1 MSVVSERCAS
11 EAMVSCFNIPPACG
25 AEGSTKCAAVRVSP
39 IGIASLRAAGEMRL
53 QLPAAVTA
61 LVASATD
68 KMWEAN
74 VAATGKDQLRL
85 NEDVEIRPSFGKGM
99 GVFALRCACT
109 NP

>member
-1 MSVVSERCAS
+1 M
-11 EAMVSCFNIPPACG
+11 SCFNIPLQSGPCVAPLPLQVCG
-25 AEGSTKCAAVRVSP
+25 R
-39 IGIASLRAAGEMRL
+39 GEMRL

-74 VAATGKDQLRL
+74 VRATGKDQLRL

>member
-1 MSVVSERCAS
+1 MSVVSKRCAS
-11 EAMVSCFNIPPACG
+11 EAIMSCFNIPPASR
-25 AEGSTKCAAVRVSP
+25 AEGSVAVRVLPSHCKS
-39 IGIASLRAAGEMRL
+39 ANAGEMRL

-74 VAATGKDQLRL
+74 VRATGKDQLRL

>member
-1 MSVVSERCAS
+1 MRRCAS
-11 EAMVSCFNIPPACG
+11 EAIICSFNITPVRSVGYTLPLQVCG
-25 AEGSTKCAAVRVSP
+25 R
-39 IGIASLRAAGEMRL
+39 RREMRL

-74 VAATGKDQLRL
+74 VRATGKDQLRL

-109 NP
+109 KP

>member
-1 MSVVSERCAS
+1 MSERCAS
-11 EAMVSCFNIPPACG
+11 EAIMSCFNIPPASRANKHRPCV
-25 AEGSTKCAAVRVSP
+25 TP
-39 IGIASLRAAGEMRL
+39 PIASPRAAGEMRL

-74 VAATGKDQLRL
+74 VRATGKDQLRL

>member
-1 MSVVSERCAS
+1 MRCR
-11 EAMVSCFNIPPACG
+11 
-25 AEGSTKCAAVRVSP
+25 TKHARGPCVAPSHCKSAP
-39 IGIASLRAAGEMRL
+39 GTQMRL

-74 VAATGKDQLRL
+74 VRATGKDQLRL

>member
-1 MSVVSERCAS
+1 MSVVSERCVS
-11 EAMVSCFNIPPACG
+11 EAIMSCFYIPPACG
-25 AEGSTKCAAVRVSP
+25 AERSTNTAVRVLHP
-39 IGIASLRAAGEMRL
+39 IASLRAAGEMRL

-74 VAATGKDQLRL
+74 VRATGKDQLRL

>member
-11 EAMVSCFNIPPACG
+11 EAIMRCFNIPLMKQSRGPCVTPSHCKSAAPA
-25 AEGSTKCAAVRVSP
+25 S
-39 IGIASLRAAGEMRL
+39 EMRL

-74 VAATGKDQLRL
+74 VRATGKDQLRL

>member
-1 MSVVSERCAS
+1 MLKEASV
-11 EAMVSCFNIPPACG
+11 
-25 AEGSTKCAAVRVSP
+25 AVRVLPSHCKS
-39 IGIASLRAAGEMRL
+39 ANAGEMRL

>member
-1 MSVVSERCAS
+1 MSVESERWAS
-11 EAMVSCFNIPPACG
+11 ELQVMSAVFVELHVLTCERSVCYTPP
-25 AEGSTKCAAVRVSP
+25 
-39 IGIASLRAAGEMRL
+39 IASLRPPAEMRL

-74 VAATGKDQLRL
+74 VRATGKDQLRL

-109 NP
+109 KP

>member
-1 MSVVSERCAS
+1 MCCTLPLQV
-11 EAMVSCFNIPPACG
+11 FG
-25 AEGSTKCAAVRVSP
+25 
-39 IGIASLRAAGEMRL
+39 GEMRL

>member
-1 MSVVSERCAS
+1 MPCRSKHDNS
-11 EAMVSCFNIPPACG
+11 
-25 AEGSTKCAAVRVSP
+25 AVRVLHPSHCKSAAP
-39 IGIASLRAAGEMRL
+39 ASEMRL

-74 VAATGKDQLRL
+74 VRATGKDQLRL